1 MAGRTSRVDPVKAF
15 DASVVS
21 RAAQAPGRWWLA
33 AEVPRVAL
41 GWQLMASATP
51 LLPTTARGDGHPVLV
66 LPGLGAGDLSTLALR
81 NFLRL
86 RGWRPYGWHLGR
98 NVGPTAAVRAE
109 LPATIQRIARRNRAK
124 VSIIGWS
131 LGGIYARELAHLHP
145 DCVRRVI
152 TLASPYRLQHHRQ
165 THAGGM
171 FAHFAHLHAPK
182 EEEIPTV
189 TGRSAYPVPVPAT
202 SIYSREDG
210 IVAWQ
215 HCLEPATGLSEN
227 IRVRSGHLSIGFDPY
242 VFHAVADRLAL
253 PEDVLKPYRP
263 PLHLRPFFPR
273 PDTLLGGEHVA

>member
-1 MAGRTSRVDPVKAF
+1 MERTDPVAGF
-15 DASVVS
+15 EVS
-21 RAAQAPGRWWLA
+21 MADRSAHAPGRFWLA
-33 AEVPRVAL
+33 AEAPRVAL
-41 GWQLMASATP
+41 GWQLMASSLP

-66 LPGLGAGDLSTLALR
+66 LPGLGAGDWSTLALR

-109 LPATIQRIARRNRAK
+109 LPAAVERIARRNRAK

-152 TLASPYRLQHHRQ
+152 TLASPYRIQHTRQ
-165 THAGGM
+165 THAAGL
-171 FAHFAHLHAPK
+171 FSHFAHLHAPG
-182 EEEIPTV
+182 EEPLTV
-189 TGRSAYPVPVPAT
+189 TGRSAYPLPVPAT

-215 HCLEPATGLSEN
+215 HCLEPHTGISEN

-242 VFHAVADRLAL
+242 VFHAIADRLAL
-253 PEDVLKPYRP
+253 PEDEMRPYRP
-263 PLHLRPFFPR
+263 PVHLRPFFPR
-273 PDTLLGGEHVA
+273 PDNPHGGAHVA